1 MDSGENEVGTKAV
14 EVASTDLTGYSD
26 RATEEL
32 IPGQESAS
40 LDPATCS
47 RDKRKLR
54 FNKLKAVEMK
64 DSSDKKTLRALTP
77 AEKKETLLNISKN
90 VEIKVAARLAERGAA
105 RSKGSSARIAR
116 VAWDSAVEQ
125 AFPALPPHVWTVAE
139 EAQIKRLVEKA
150 IPEEIDAADFFSTVI
165 RNWITILEEC
175 VGVKY
180 AINCPRT
187 PNLLFLVKHINKFLP
202 AYKRC
207 VDPLA
212 PKGSGSLRLRTEVL
226 TAQAG
231 LSQAAEQL
239 KAKDLRISELE
250 TRVAELQQALQVV
263 RATAAAS
270 GPRSAASF
278 DGAAATRG
286 GVQPAGLAH
295 GGLTAFL
302 ATREASGGKGE
313 V

>member
-1 MDSGENEVGTKAV
+1 M
-14 EVASTDLTGYSD
+14 
-26 RATEEL
+26 
-32 IPGQESAS
+32 
-40 LDPATCS
+40 
-47 RDKRKLR
+47 
-54 FNKLKAVEMK
+54 
-64 DSSDKKTLRALTP
+64 
-77 AEKKETLLNISKN
+77 
-90 VEIKVAARLAERGAA
+90 
-105 RSKGSSARIAR
+105 
-116 VAWDSAVEQ
+116 
-125 AFPALPPHVWTVAE
+125 
-139 EAQIKRLVEKA
+139 KRLVEKA

-165 RNWITILEEC
+165 RNWITLLEEC

-263 RATAAAS
+263 RATA
-270 GPRSAASF
+270 SF

-286 GVQPAGLAH
+286 GVPPAGLAH
-295 GGLTAFL
+295 GGLAAFL
-302 ATREASGGKGE
+302 ATRNASGGKGE